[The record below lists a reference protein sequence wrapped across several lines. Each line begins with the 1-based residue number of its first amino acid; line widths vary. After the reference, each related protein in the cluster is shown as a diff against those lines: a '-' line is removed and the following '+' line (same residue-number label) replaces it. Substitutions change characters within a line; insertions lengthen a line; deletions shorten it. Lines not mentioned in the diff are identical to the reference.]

1 MLTSFDQPHR
11 HVPSC
16 CKPRPMRTWVT
27 AQSPTEDA
35 GDLTEA
41 KSGHITPPLKFSRT
55 PVTLRKQQVYKVLL
69 GLAWAS
75 SLSSSPVS
83 LPLIPSPSSAKRVL
97 LPFLKYSRTAIPLV
111 CLACCPSHIFRPP
124 LIFRRGPPPPSPL
137 PYLKGTLPSALFILI
152 PVCFFP

>member
-16 CKPRPMRTWVT
+16 CKPLPMRTWVT
-27 AQSPTEDA
+27 AQPPTEDA
-35 GDLTEA
+35 RDLTEA
-41 KSGHITPPLKFSRT
+41 KSGHITPPLKFFRT

-83 LPLIPSPSSAKRVL
+83 LPLIPSPSSAKCVL
-97 LPFLKYSRTAIPLV
+97 LPFLKYSRTAIPLR
-111 CLACCPSHIFRPP
+111 LSGLLSSTYPQASSDLQER
-124 LIFRRGPPPPSPL
+124 PL
-137 PYLKGTLPSALFILI
+137 PTPHYLI
-152 PVCFFP
+152 